1 MIKTVS
7 TTTVSIDIWTFFMFF
22 IEEITL
28 DNNNFQLSVKKYNLY
43 LSIFVNFSCLDPLVG
58 GQI

>member
-7 TTTVSIDIWTFFMFF
+7 TTTVSIDIGTIFIFF